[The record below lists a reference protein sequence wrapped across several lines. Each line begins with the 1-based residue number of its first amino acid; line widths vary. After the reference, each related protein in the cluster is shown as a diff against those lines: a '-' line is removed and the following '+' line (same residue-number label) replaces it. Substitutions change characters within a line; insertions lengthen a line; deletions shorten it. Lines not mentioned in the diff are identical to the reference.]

1 MAKSKD
7 KKVYQI
13 DISNFE
19 ELQDLVFQYF
29 YILSEFVKDQNID
42 IKLIKMD
49 IDSNK
54 IIVEGEELDED
65 SEESTE
71 PDFEWIWLE
80 GEDWDTHIKNI
91 KISQKRLLAL

>member
-42 IKLIKMD
+42 IKLIKMN

-71 PDFEWIWLE
+71 PDFEWI
-80 GEDWDTHIKNI
+80 
-91 KISQKRLLAL
+91 

>member
-1 MAKSKD
+1 MADDKN
-7 KKVYQI
+7 KKVFQI

-29 YILSEFVKDQNID
+29 YILNEFVQDQNID
-42 IKLIKMD
+42 IKIIKMD

-54 IIVEGEELDED
+54 IIVEGEELEED

-71 PDFEWIWLE
+71 PDFEWI
-80 GEDWDTHIKNI
+80 
-91 KISQKRLLAL
+91 

>member
-1 MAKSKD
+1 MADDKN
-7 KKVYQI
+7 KKVFQI

-42 IKLIKMD
+42 VKRIKMD
-49 IDSNK
+49 IDSDK
-54 IIVEGEELDED
+54 IIIEGVEAEED

-71 PDFEWIWLE
+71 PDFEWIWSE
-80 GEDWDTHIKNI
+80 EQNWDI
-91 KISQKRLLAL
+91 L

>member
-7 KKVYQI
+7 KKIYQI

-42 IKLIKMD
+42 IKSIKMD

-65 SEESTE
+65 SEEDTE
-71 PDFEWIWLE
+71 PDFEWI
-80 GEDWDTHIKNI
+80 
-91 KISQKRLLAL
+91 

>member
-1 MAKSKD
+1 MADDKN
-7 KKVYQI
+7 KKVFQI

-29 YILSEFVKDQNID
+29 YILNEFVQDQNID
-42 IKLIKMD
+42 IKIIKMN

-54 IIVEGEELDED
+54 IIVEGEELEED

-71 PDFEWIWLE
+71 PDFEWI
-80 GEDWDTHIKNI
+80 
-91 KISQKRLLAL
+91 

>member
-1 MAKSKD
+1 MADDKN
-7 KKVYQI
+7 KKVFQI

-42 IKLIKMD
+42 VKRIKMD

-54 IIVEGEELDED
+54 IIIEGVEAEEV

-71 PDFEWIWLE
+71 PDFEWI
-80 GEDWDTHIKNI
+80 
-91 KISQKRLLAL
+91 

>member
-1 MAKSKD
+1 MAGKDKD

-19 ELQDLVFQYF
+19 ELQQLVFEYF

-42 IKLIKMD
+42 IKVIKMD
-49 IDSNK
+49 IDSTK
-54 IIVEGEELDED
+54 IIVEGVPEEED

-71 PDFEWIWLE
+71 PDFEWI
-80 GEDWDTHIKNI
+80 
-91 KISQKRLLAL
+91 

>member
-1 MAKSKD
+1 MAKSKDKD

-42 IKLIKMD
+42 IKVIKMD
-49 IDSNK
+49 IDSSK

-71 PDFEWIWLE
+71 PDFEWI
-80 GEDWDTHIKNI
+80 
-91 KISQKRLLAL
+91 

>member
-1 MAKSKD
+1 MADDKN
-7 KKVYQI
+7 KKVFQI

-42 IKLIKMD
+42 VKRIKMD
-49 IDSNK
+49 IDSDK
-54 IIVEGEELDED
+54 IIIGVEAEED

-71 PDFEWIWLE
+71 PDFEWIWSE
-80 GEDWDTHIKNI
+80 EQNWDI
-91 KISQKRLLAL
+91 L

>member
-42 IKLIKMD
+42 IKSIKMD

-65 SEESTE
+65 SEEDTE
-71 PDFEWIWLE
+71 PDFEWI
-80 GEDWDTHIKNI
+80 
-91 KISQKRLLAL
+91 